1 MKSISLNRLNGILLL
16 LVLITVIL
24 YYGKAFLAPLFF
36 SILLSMLLLPVCE
49 RLEKWGFGRIW
60 ATLSGILIILTAIAA
75 VVAILVAQGNALAED
90 LPQMQARAQEMLAS
104 IQKDIAQQ
112 YDIDPKEQ
120 QSYLSKAIDS
130 MAKSGG
136 TFFNNIL
143 SWITG
148 LVAGLVLVILYFF
161 FIMWKR
167 EKFREFILKLVKEEN
182 RTRVR
187 REMGEIST
195 VSGRY
200 LIGRLISMGFLAV
213 VYMTG
218 FTIAGLPNGL
228 LIALIA
234 VLPTI
239 VPYIGAF
246 VGGFFPVA
254 IALAG
259 DDPGLVWP
267 VVGILVTAQ
276 VIDNNIIEPLVEG
289 ESLDISPIFTIIALV
304 IGELLWGVAGMI
316 IFMPLFAIVR
326 IICSKIPELHPYS
339 YLLENEVD
347 EPKWVDAVK
356 KWFSEKSK

>member
-1 MKSISLNRLNGILLL
+1 MRSITLNRLNGILLL
-16 LVLITVIL
+16 LVLTTVVL

-36 SILLSMLLLPVCE
+36 SILLAMLLMPVCE
-49 RLEKWGFGRIW
+49 KLEKWGFGRIW
-60 ATLSGILIILTAIAA
+60 ATLVGILLILAAIAG

-90 LPQMQARAQEMLAS
+90 LPQMQARAHEMLAS
-104 IQKDIAQQ
+104 MQSGIAEKYDIAPEKQKD
-112 YDIDPKEQ
+112 
-120 QSYLSKAIDS
+120 YLSKGIDS
-130 MAKSGG
+130 AASTGG
-136 TFFNNIL
+136 TFFSNIL
-143 SWITG
+143 SWLMG
-148 LVAGLVLVILYFF
+148 LLTGLVLVVLYFF

-167 EKFREFILKLVKEEN
+167 EKYREFILMLVKEEN
-182 RTRVR
+182 RLRVS
-187 REMGEIST
+187 RELGEIST
-195 VSGRY
+195 VAGRY
-200 LIGRLISMGFLAV
+200 LIGRLISMGFLSV

-218 FTIAGLPNGL
+218 FTIAGVPNSL

-259 DDPGLVWP
+259 NDPGLVWP
-267 VVGILVTAQ
+267 VLGILVTAQ
-276 VIDNNIIEPLVEG
+276 IIDNNIIEPLVEG

-316 IFMPLFAIVR
+316 IFMPLFAIIR

-347 EPKWVDAVK
+347 EPKWMNAIKRWFGK
-356 KWFSEKSK
+356 KS

>member
-36 SILLSMLLLPVCE
+36 SILLSMLLLPLCE
-49 RLEKWGFGRIW
+49 KLEKWGFSRIW
-60 ATLSGILIILTAIAA
+60 ATLTGILIILAAIAA
-75 VVAILVAQGNALAED
+75 VVTILVAQGNALAED
-90 LPQMQARAQEMLAS
+90 LPKMQARAQEMLAS
-104 IQKDIAQQ
+104 IQKDIQQQ
-112 YDIDPKEQ
+112 YDIDPKDQ
-120 QSYLSKAIDS
+120 QTYLSKGIDS

-136 TFFNNIL
+136 TFFSNIL
-143 SWITG
+143 SWIMG

-187 REMGEIST
+187 REMAEIST

-218 FTIAGLPNGL
+218 FTIVGLPNGL

-259 DDPGLVWP
+259 GDSGLVWP
-267 VVGILVTAQ
+267 VLGILVAAQ
-276 VIDNNIIEPLVEG
+276 TIDNNIIEPLVEG

-347 EPKWVDAVK
+347 EPKWVNAIK
-356 KWFSEKSK
+356 KWFSGKGK